1 MRAGAPCG
9 VAAALRRRFPPTLG
23 LCAVKQR
30 LAQPGAP
37 RPRPHLERLAAVGRC
52 AEPSRFLRL
61 AFLFAQGIDPTV
73 DYKKV
78 LKAFKKEFC
87 CNGTVVEDPE
97 QV

>member
-1 MRAGAPCG
+1 M
-9 VAAALRRRFPPTLG
+9 
-23 LCAVKQR
+23 
-30 LAQPGAP
+30 
-37 RPRPHLERLAAVGRC
+37 GRC